1 MFSVAKRFSNYNRI
15 TLTLFS
21 RRIFFVANR
30 SFSNTNTVYNEEYKE
45 LKQKDDIIQK
55 DVISSA
61 LHAFAA
67 RTQLHFSD
75 QKILLQAVTHESFT
89 DTDLLSNKRF
99 RKLGILIFRNLNIS
113 L

>member
-1 MFSVAKRFSNYNRI
+1 MLCANKLLCSERAFRTSILDTAWNEFNSIRI
-15 TLTLFS
+15 Q
-21 RRIFFVANR
+21 
-30 SFSNTNTVYNEEYKE
+30 YKE

-89 DTDLLSNKRF
+89 DTDLPSNKRF